1 MTISTYTTG
10 VRAHFFT
17 VQEPT
22 CHFRPCTRGVSAN
35 CKYFL
40 SISLKE
46 KSDIML
52 FSVRR
57 SQYFTVNSL
66 SILFLIR
73 SLLFSTVA
81 CNATPSRPAERSR
94 VTYGKY
100 AKFCLICQK
109 ICEREAISSANDFL
123 YPPKFLQAQRDF
135 QHGVCYLQTADC
147 RPQTADCRLRTA
159 DCMSQQDCK
168 LNETKNI
175 LIKVASSS
183 TLPCSE
189 K

>member
-1 MTISTYTTG
+1 MTISTYTTA

-17 VQEPT
+17 VQEPK
-22 CHFRPCTRGVSAN
+22 CHFRPCTRRVSAN

-40 SISLKE
+40 FISLKE

-52 FSVRR
+52 FSIRR

-66 SILFLIR
+66 SVILLIQI
-73 SLLFSTVA
+73 LLFSTVA

-123 YPPKFLQAQRDF
+123 YPPKFSQAQRNFKDS
-135 QHGVCYLQTADC
+135 VD
-147 RPQTADCRLRTA
+147 
-159 DCMSQQDCK
+159 
-168 LNETKNI
+168 
-175 LIKVASSS
+175 
-183 TLPCSE
+183 
-189 K
+189 